1 MKVYEVDGPNG
12 SAINVRKR
20 IYDSDYSIYM
30 DTFCLYPGNNLLIHV
45 SNILQDGNSTVV
57 SVASKKGFSS
67 HNERFYEEYEYE
79 KKLKKRKARLVTAAE
94 DAFTHIRRMQEHQ
107 LGIHFD
113 KIIEIQISLL
123 NMYKNF
129 PLI

>member
-1 MKVYEVDGPNG
+1 M
-12 SAINVRKR
+12 
-20 IYDSDYSIYM
+20 
-30 DTFCLYPGNNLLIHV
+30 
-45 SNILQDGNSTVV
+45 V

-113 KIIEIQISLL
+113 KLIEIQIFIMITCKACSGLKKSEATRNTCDIFQVL
-123 NMYKNF
+123 KA
-129 PLI
+129 LRK

>member
-1 MKVYEVDGPNG
+1 M
-12 SAINVRKR
+12 
-20 IYDSDYSIYM
+20 
-30 DTFCLYPGNNLLIHV
+30 
-45 SNILQDGNSTVV
+45 V

-107 LGIHFD
+107 LGR
-113 KIIEIQISLL
+113 
-123 NMYKNF
+123 
-129 PLI
+129 

>member
-1 MKVYEVDGPNG
+1 MDGPNG

-20 IYDSDYSIYM
+20 IYDSDYSIRM
-30 DTFCLYPGNNLLIHV
+30 DKLCLYPGNNLLIHV

-107 LGIHFD
+107 LGR
-113 KIIEIQISLL
+113 
-123 NMYKNF
+123 
-129 PLI
+129 

>member
-1 MKVYEVDGPNG
+1 M
-12 SAINVRKR
+12 
-20 IYDSDYSIYM
+20 
-30 DTFCLYPGNNLLIHV
+30 
-45 SNILQDGNSTVV
+45 V

-107 LGIHFD
+107 LGKHFN
-113 KIIEIQISLL
+113 KIIEIQISILL
-123 NMYKNF
+123 IYQFSNIL
-129 PLI
+129 LICFYL

>member
-1 MKVYEVDGPNG
+1 MDGPNG
-12 SAINVRKR
+12 SAINVRQL
-20 IYDSDYSIYM
+20 IYDSDY
-30 DTFCLYPGNNLLIHV
+30 PIHKDAFYYDI
-45 SNILQDGNSTVV
+45 ILQYSKYSKIFQDGNSTVV

-107 LGIHFD
+107 LGIHFN
-113 KIIEIQISLL
+113 KIIEMQIFILK
-123 NMYKNF
+123 YV
-129 PLI
+129 

>member
-1 MKVYEVDGPNG
+1 MTVIILEL
-12 SAINVRKR
+12 
-20 IYDSDYSIYM
+20 
-30 DTFCLYPGNNLLIHV
+30 CWYPGNNLLKHV

-107 LGIHFD
+107 LGR
-113 KIIEIQISLL
+113 
-123 NMYKNF
+123 
-129 PLI
+129 

>member
-1 MKVYEVDGPNG
+1 MTVIIQYAWILYLSYVYLDMFI
-12 SAINVRKR
+12 SR
-20 IYDSDYSIYM
+20 Y
-30 DTFCLYPGNNLLIHV
+30 V

-107 LGIHFD
+107 LGIHFN
-113 KIIEIQISLL
+113 KIIEMQIFILK
-123 NMYKNF
+123 YV
-129 PLI
+129 

>member
-20 IYDSDYSIYM
+20 IYDRVIIQYTWI
-30 DTFCLYPGNNLLIHV
+30 LYPGNNLLIHV

-79 KKLKKRKARLVTAAE
+79 KKCVYFLFSK
-94 DAFTHIRRMQEHQ
+94 FNI
-107 LGIHFD
+107 
-113 KIIEIQISLL
+113 
-123 NMYKNF
+123 
-129 PLI
+129 

>member
-1 MKVYEVDGPNG
+1 MTVIIQYAWNLSSVYLD
-12 SAINVRKR
+12 
-20 IYDSDYSIYM
+20 M
-30 DTFCLYPGNNLLIHV
+30 LISRYV

-107 LGIHFD
+107 LGRHFD
-113 KIIEIQISLL
+113 KIIEIQIK
-123 NMYKNF
+123 YE
-129 PLI
+129 